1 MKEKTSI
8 PVVVMTPFFRK
19 IHGLGNDYLV
29 ADSLGDFTLTP
40 SRIAAICDRHTGLGS
55 DGILEEIPSTSAD
68 YGLRI
73 HNPDGSEAEKS
84 GNGLR
89 IFAFWLVTQ
98 RGAPSS
104 FTVET
109 LGGIVNCEVEG
120 SVVTVDM
127 GRASADPAAVPLVGD
142 SPLIDA
148 ELPDLEGLRAT
159 AIGIGNPHCVL
170 FFDEALDSLPWREWG
185 PTIEQHPLFPNRT
198 NVQFVN
204 LLSPNRIE
212 LRIWE
217 RGAGETQA
225 SGSSASAAC
234 AAAVGNGLCEPG
246 RIEVIMPG
254 GVLEVW
260 VNEHGDVRIRGPV
273 EEVGGMHLDA
283 SWTAK
288 LR

>member
-1 MKEKTSI
+1 MGERII
-8 PVVVMTPFFRK
+8 PVVLMTPFFRK

-29 ADSLGDFTLTP
+29 ADSLGEFALNPD
-40 SRIAAICDRHTGLGS
+40 RVVAICDRHTGLGS
-55 DGILEEIPSTSAD
+55 DGILECVSSQSAD

-89 IFAFWLVTQ
+89 IFAYWLVAY
-98 RGAPSS
+98 RGAPSQ

-109 LGGIVNCEVEG
+109 LGGLVHCDVDG
-120 SVVTVDM
+120 TTVTVDM
-127 GRASADPAAVPLVGD
+127 GRASADPEDVPLASK

-148 ELPDLEGLRAT
+148 ELPDLDGLRAT

-170 FFDEALDSLPWREWG
+170 FFEEALDELPWREWG
-185 PTIEQHPLFPNRT
+185 PEIENHPLFPNRT
-198 NVQFVN
+198 NVQFVRVLAPDN
-204 LLSPNRIE
+204 VE

-217 RGAGETQA
+217 RGAGETHA

-246 RIEVIMPG
+246 RIEAIMPG

-260 VNEHGDVRIRGPV
+260 VNESGDVRIRGPV

-283 SWTAK
+283 DWIAK
-288 LR
+288 LA

>member
-1 MKEKTSI
+1 MNRGSI
-8 PVVVMTPFFRK
+8 PVVQMTPFFRK
-19 IHGLGNDYLV
+19 LHGLGNDYLV
-29 ADSLGDFTLTP
+29 ADSLGGMDLSP
-40 SRIAAICDRHTGLGS
+40 KLVAAICDRHTGLGS
-55 DGILEEIPSTSAD
+55 DGILESVPSESAD

-73 HNPDGSEAEKS
+73 YNPDGSEAEKS

-89 IFAFWLVTQ
+89 IFAYWLVTH
-98 RGAPSS
+98 REAPSH

-109 LGGIVNCEVEG
+109 LGGLVHCEVEG
-120 SVVTVDM
+120 SIVTVDM
-127 GRASADPAAVPLVGD
+127 GRASADPEAVPLAAD
-142 SPLIDA
+142 TPLIDS
-148 ELPDLEGLRAT
+148 ELPDLGGLRAT

-185 PTIEQHPLFPNRT
+185 PLIEEHPLFPNRT

-204 LLSPNRIE
+204 LLAPDRLE

-246 RIEVIMPG
+246 RIEALMPG
-254 GVLEVW
+254 GTLEVW
-260 VNEHGDVRIRGPV
+260 VSESGDVRIRGPV
-273 EEVGGMHLDA
+273 EEVGAMHLHPDWI
-283 SWTAK
+283 SRQT
-288 LR
+288 